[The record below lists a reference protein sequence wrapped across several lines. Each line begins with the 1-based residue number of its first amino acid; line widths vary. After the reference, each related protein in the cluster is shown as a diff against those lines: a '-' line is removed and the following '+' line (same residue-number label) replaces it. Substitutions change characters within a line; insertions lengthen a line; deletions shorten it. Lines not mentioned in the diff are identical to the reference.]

1 MNISLRPVS
10 AIFKDRATLIIREMM
25 RKENKR
31 WSVRELAAASGTSIG
46 LVSRVLGLLNQLG
59 LIEGGGRGRYGFT
72 TLKDV
77 GRLLEI
83 WTTQYDFSLNK
94 VTSFYSPDEAAPKKI
109 ISFLKSKGIHHALT
123 LHCGANLLTNYFSGE
138 EHHIYV
144 DIENINK
151 LAEELSANIILKRL
165 ASGGNIHF
173 IKPYY
178 KASAY
183 YKARVLRGVDV
194 VSNLQLYLDLYRF
207 VPRGNEHAAHLMEK
221 LGNELYE

>member
-1 MNISLRPVS
+1 MNIPLRPVS

-25 RKENKR
+25 GKGNKR
-31 WSVRELAAASGTSIG
+31 WSVRELAAVSGTSIG
-46 LVSRVLGLLNQLG
+46 LVSKVLGLLNQLG
-59 LIEGGGRGRYGFT
+59 LIDGGGRGRSGFT
-72 TLKDV
+72 SLKSA

-94 VTSFYSPDEAAPKKI
+94 VTSFYSPEETAPKKI
-109 ISFLKSKGIHHALT
+109 ISFLKNRGIHHALT

-138 EHHIYV
+138 EYHIYV
-144 DIENINK
+144 DAENINV
-151 LAEELSANIILKRL
+151 LAEKLSSKIILKRL

-183 YKARVLRGVDV
+183 CKMRSVKGFNV

-207 VPRGNEHAAHLMEK
+207 VPRGNEHAVYLMEK